1 MDTALKLVE
10 VGVIGAGV
18 AAFCWWQFRDLR
30 IEREKA
36 ASREAALA
44 GQAGDPG
51 VKTETDAGAG
61 VVAQVSADGRP
72 PMPQPM
78 DASGE
83 GSRPLVRTGRH
94 P

>member
-36 ASREAALA
+36 AARAAALP
-44 GQAGDPG
+44 GPQAEPPVNPGNEPG
-51 VKTETDAGAG
+51 VDIDADVADAGA
-61 VVAQVSADGRP
+61 QVSDNP
-72 PMPQPM
+72 
-78 DASGE
+78 
-83 GSRPLVRTGRH
+83 GSLSAGTTGRSS
-94 P
+94 

>member
-36 ASREAALA
+36 AARAAALSEQGA
-44 GQAGDPG
+44 DPG
-51 VKTETDAGAG
+51 AEADTEPRAEAGA
-61 VVAQVSADGRP
+61 VAT
-72 PMPQPM
+72 
-78 DASGE
+78 
-83 GSRPLVRTGRH
+83 GSRPAPETGRTS
-94 P
+94 

>member
-36 ASREAALA
+36 AARAAALPA
-44 GQAGDPG
+44 QSADP
-51 VKTETDAGAG
+51 TANAGAEPG
-61 VVAQVSADGRP
+61 AEAGADVGAVAT
-72 PMPQPM
+72 
-78 DASGE
+78 
-83 GSRPLVRTGRH
+83 GSRPAPETGRTL
-94 P
+94 

>member
-36 ASREAALA
+36 AARAAALSEQSA
-44 GQAGDPG
+44 DPG
-51 VKTETDAGAG
+51 VEADAEAG
-61 VVAQVSADGRP
+61 
-72 PMPQPM
+72 
-78 DASGE
+78 
-83 GSRPLVRTGRH
+83 RT

>member
-36 ASREAALA
+36 AARAAALP
-44 GQAGDPG
+44 GPQAEPPVNPGNEPG
-51 VKTETDAGAG
+51 VDIDADVADAGAQASDNPG
-61 VVAQVSADGRP
+61 SLSAGK
-72 PMPQPM
+72 
-78 DASGE
+78 
-83 GSRPLVRTGRH
+83 TGRSS
-94 P
+94 

>member
-36 ASREAALA
+36 AARAAA
-44 GQAGDPG
+44 VSEQSADPG
-51 VKTETDAGAG
+51 VEARTEPRAEAGA
-61 VVAQVSADGRP
+61 VAT
-72 PMPQPM
+72 
-78 DASGE
+78 
-83 GSRPLVRTGRH
+83 GSRPAPEAGRT